1 MTPEEF
7 QTLYPHVIG
16 WIYQTLDAH
25 SKEAKAVG
33 SLGFPRLSRYFS
45 EERLTSTK
53 VVVIDRVPMPPLSS
67 MGLSRF
73 AEFEHGDYEGI
84 TYLDTFFVK
93 RRSAAAERLHFHEL
107 IHVVQ
112 WRLLGPETFLAAY
125 AAGLETFGYRE
136 SPLEIMAYNAE
147 ASFCQSDQLFDAEN
161 LVAEQLSRMR
171 GIHSSP

>member
-7 QTLYPHVIG
+7 RTLYPHVID
-16 WIYQTLDAH
+16 WIQQTLGAH
-25 SKEAKAVG
+25 AKVAKTVA

-45 EERLTSTK
+45 AELLTSTK
-53 VVVIDRVPMPPLSS
+53 VVVIDRVPLPPLSS
-67 MGLSRF
+67 IGLSRF
-73 AEFEHGDYEGI
+73 AEFERGDYDGV

-112 WRLLGPETFLAAY
+112 WRLLGPETFLTAY
-125 AAGLETFGYRE
+125 AAGLETFGYRD

-147 ASFCQSDQLFDAEN
+147 ASFSKSDQLFDAEK
-161 LVAEQLSRMR
+161 LVADQLSRMQ
-171 GIHSSP
+171 GILTA